1 MSIHSFDPG
10 YEVDFLRLE
19 SEGGKGP
26 CMLQAKFGRR
36 RKLLY
41 SERHKGVR
49 YLFGEYL
56 IGFPLMGNG
65 KASIL
70 QGLMEEDD
78 QLLKMRDSL
87 WRRAIRGNL
96 E

>member
-1 MSIHSFDPG
+1 MRCG
-10 YEVDFLRLE
+10 NKFLGCRRNE
-19 SEGGKGP
+19 PTPIIYTEWHEG
-26 CMLQAKFGRR
+26 A
-36 RKLLY
+36 
-41 SERHKGVR
+41 R

-78 QLLKMRDSL
+78 QLLKMRDGL